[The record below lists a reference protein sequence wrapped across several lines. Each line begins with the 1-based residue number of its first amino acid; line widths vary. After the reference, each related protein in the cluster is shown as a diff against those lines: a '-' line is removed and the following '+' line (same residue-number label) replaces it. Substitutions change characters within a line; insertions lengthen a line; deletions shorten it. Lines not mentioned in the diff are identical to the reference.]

1 MRWLAKA
8 ALLKALDAVPG
19 GDDGHYLLQR
29 RVTRS
34 LPPPDE
40 VLVRKA
46 RRAPRHLERFERHGG
61 GRSPADAVV
70 YEFGAGWD
78 LTGPLVLWALGVE
91 HQILVD
97 VRRNARGGLVAH
109 TVDRLDERHDA
120 FERALGRPLRR
131 PGGPLRSL
139 AELEPR
145 FGIRY
150 LAPVDARATGLPAAS
165 VDLVTS
171 TNTLE
176 HVLVDDLP
184 PLLRECRRL
193 LRPDGVMSV
202 RIDMRDHFADSD
214 PAVSPYNFLRFSET
228 RWQLLN
234 SRLLHQNRLRRS
246 DYLALFA
253 AAGLDVVEENTTGP
267 TAAGLAALERLPL
280 AEPFRGR
287 PLADLAVRRVA
298 WAARPRGDSPDA
310 LEELEGVGRRGG
322 TGIGFRAAAHRG
334 GLGGDR

>member
-19 GDDGHYLLQR
+19 GDAAHYPLQR
-29 RVTRS
+29 HVTRS
-34 LPPPDE
+34 LPPPDN

-46 RRAPRHLERFERHGG
+46 RRAARHLERFERHGG
-61 GRSPADAVV
+61 GHSPADAVV

-91 HQILVD
+91 RQIIVD
-97 VRRNARGGLVAH
+97 VRRNARTGLVAH
-109 TVDRLDERHDA
+109 TLGRLDELHDT
-120 FERALGRPLRR
+120 FERALARPLRR

-150 LAPVDARATGLPAAS
+150 LAPADARATGLPAAS
-165 VDLVTS
+165 IDLVTS

-176 HVLVDDLP
+176 HIPVDGLP
-184 PLLRECRRL
+184 LLLRECRRL

-214 PAVSPYNFLRFSET
+214 PAVSPYNFLRFSEK
-228 RWQLLN
+228 RWRLLN
-234 SRLLHQNRLRRS
+234 PRLLYQNRLRRS
-246 DYLALFA
+246 DYLALLA
-253 AAGLDVVEENTTGP
+253 AAGLEVVEENATGP
-267 TAAGLAALERLPL
+267 TDEGLAALERLPL

-298 WAARPRGDSPDA
+298 WAARLRAGSPDA
-310 LEELEGVGRRGG
+310 LEELEDVGRRGG
-322 TGIGFRAAAHRG
+322 SGVGPRAAAHRG
-334 GLGGDR
+334 GLGGGR